1 MTMQYLA
8 GELSVRLAQLQAE
21 GRSAAAAVGA
31 LRHEAETLPPD
42 RLSSVVRRA
51 LALVDQVCWESLSR
65 GEIDAFAR
73 EAAMGADLA
82 EFGECAGLLVGDETR
97 QQEARP

>member
-8 GELSVRLAQLQAE
+8 GELSVRLAQVQAE
-21 GRSAAAAVGA
+21 GRDPSASAVGR

-42 RLSSVVRRA
+42 ELGTVVRRA
-51 LALVDQVCWESLSR
+51 LALVDQLCWESLAS
-65 GEIDAFAR
+65 GDVDAFAR

-97 QQEARP
+97 QQEAP